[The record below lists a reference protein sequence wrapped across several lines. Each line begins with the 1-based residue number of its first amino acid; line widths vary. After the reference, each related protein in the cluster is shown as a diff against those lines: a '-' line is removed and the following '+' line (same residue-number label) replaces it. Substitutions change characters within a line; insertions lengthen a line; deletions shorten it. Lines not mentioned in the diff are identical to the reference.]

1 MVIEIPNYCW
11 SDWSIQL
18 EMILKNE
25 HNFKHKTME
34 VHIERGYPQNTQI
47 TWIPSS
53 KINKNF
59 QTAQRA
65 QRAKAQF
72 KQLASQFQPALRR
85 QLSQAEGISEVS
97 LQRRLFLPKE
107 LGQKLKTQQIYFK
120 QSLSK
125 GTGARAIPLSFH

>member
-1 MVIEIPNYCW
+1 MVIEILNHCS

-18 EMILKNE
+18 EMIMKKD
-25 HNFKHKTME
+25 HNFQHKTIE
-34 VHIERGYPQNTQI
+34 VHIGRGYPQNIQI
-47 TWIPSS
+47 TWIPFS
-53 KINKNF
+53 KIHKNF

-65 QRAKAQF
+65 QRTKAQF
-72 KQLASQFQPALRR
+72 KQLASQFQPALR

-125 GTGARAIPLSFH
+125 GIGARAIPPSFH

>member
-1 MVIEIPNYCW
+1 MVIEILNCCW

-18 EMILKNE
+18 EIIMKKN
-25 HNFKHKTME
+25 HNFKQTIE
-34 VHIERGYPQNTQI
+34 VYIGRRYPENTQI

-65 QRAKAQF
+65 QRTKAQF

-85 QLSQAEGISEVS
+85 QLSQAKGVSEVS
-97 LQRRLFLPKE
+97 LQRRLFLPKK
-107 LGQKLKTQQIYFK
+107 LGQKLKTQLIYFK
-120 QSLSK
+120 QSLSR
-125 GTGARAIPLSFH
+125 GTGARAIPLSLH

>member
-1 MVIEIPNYCW
+1 MVIEILNCCW

-18 EMILKNE
+18 EIIMKKN
-25 HNFKHKTME
+25 HNFKQTIE
-34 VHIERGYPQNTQI
+34 VYIGRGYPENTQI

-65 QRAKAQF
+65 QRTKAQF

-85 QLSQAEGISEVS
+85 QLSQAKGVSEVS
-97 LQRRLFLPKE
+97 LQRRLFLPKK
-107 LGQKLKTQQIYFK
+107 LGQKLKTQLIYFK
-120 QSLSK
+120 QSLSR
-125 GTGARAIPLSFH
+125 GTGARAIPLSLH

>member
-1 MVIEIPNYCW
+1 MMVEILNHCW

-18 EMILKNE
+18 EMIMKKG
-25 HNFKHKTME
+25 HNFQHKTID
-34 VHIERGYPQNTQI
+34 VHIGRVHPQNIQI
-47 TWIPSS
+47 TWIPFS
-53 KINKNF
+53 KIHKNF
-59 QTAQRA
+59 QTAQRTE
-65 QRAKAQF
+65 RTKAQF

-97 LQRRLFLPKE
+97 LQRRLFLPKK

-125 GTGARAIPLSFH
+125 GIGAREITPSFH